1 MKTNKTILGLLASIL
16 LAGPIFSAD
25 KVVYVHGRSDS
36 HCGTGTT
43 DVNNYW
49 GDSKNISTGE
59 QRYFVGYDGSTD
71 PRNWGNCRAQSSL
84 WTVLYNQCRGE
95 NSCKIVCHSAGC
107 YATDYFLSKY
117 GFVTDSYDVNV
128 RYVLA
133 AASASGGSELAD
145 LAFWESNSMVA
156 ALKTG
161 TARSF
166 NHNVSGGV
174 ASYHVAGF
182 DGDWYSSWRLSGEDD
197 GAVAFHTT
205 CGKNTTGSYDDCK
218 YDGTQWTNH
227 YVWNDASEAGYSS
240 GKQAIDTD
248 HGGVRTSVRN
258 MYNRLFGY

>member
-1 MKTNKTILGLLASIL
+1 MAVTG
-16 LAGPIFSAD
+16 
-25 KVVYVHGRSDS
+25 
-36 HCGTGTT
+36 GTT
-43 DVNNYW
+43 DVNNY
-49 GDSKNISTGE
+49 GVMLKILAPVSNGTLQVMTE
-59 QRYFVGYDGSTD
+59 QLTHAIGGIIELNPVYGLFFTTNAVEQIT
-71 PRNWGNCRAQSSL
+71 
-84 WTVLYNQCRGE
+84 
-95 NSCKIVCHSAGC
+95 KIVCHSAGC

-117 GFVTDSYDVNV
+117 GFVTDSYDVNIS
-128 RYVLA
+128 YTLA

-182 DGDWYSSWRLSGEDD
+182 VGDWYASWRLAGEDD

-205 CGKNTTGSYDDCK
+205 CGKSAGSYDDCNATDPMDK
-218 YDGTQWTNH
+218 SLCFERC
-227 YVWNDASEAGYSS
+227 SEAGYSS

-248 HGGVRTSVRN
+248 SGVKTSVQ
-258 MYNRLFGY
+258 YV